1 MRQNS
6 ALNSN
11 KLNPDETK
19 IIKHNTSQEASFIIT
34 EWKNSRQA
42 QSGNCMTINLDSKI
56 PFFA

>member
-42 QSGNCMTINLDSKI
+42 QSGNCMTINLDSN
-56 PFFA
+56 FA